1 MVLFPHCKINLGL
14 FVLGKRS
21 DDGYHDIST
30 CFYPVGWK
38 DALEIIPGP
47 ADKIPIGLSGI
58 QIPGDPDDNLC
69 VKAVKLL
76 KKDFDLPGVRIHLH
90 KSIPTGSGLGG
101 GSSDAA
107 FTLKILD
114 RMFHLYLDEEIL
126 ARYSSR
132 LGSDCS
138 FFLCDK
144 PRLASGRGEVLSD
157 ISIDL
162 AGKMVTLV
170 YPGISINTTSA
181 YEQIKPMDRESSIK
195 DIIENQPISTW
206 KNELVNDFEKVVFSH
221 YPELESIKKSF
232 YDQGACFAS
241 MSGSGSC
248 IYGIFNKYPRELF
261 RFPAHYKVWT
271 GLL

>member
-14 FVLGKRS
+14 FVLGKRN
-21 DDGYHDIST
+21 DGYHDIST
-30 CFYPVGWK
+30 CFYPIGWK

-47 ADKIPIGLSGI
+47 SNNISIGLSGI
-58 QIPGDPDDNLC
+58 QIPGIPDNNLC
-69 VKAVKLL
+69 VEAVKLV
-76 KKDFDLPGVRIHLH
+76 KKDFDLPGIRIHLH
-90 KSIPTGSGLGG
+90 KSIPAGAGLGG

-107 FTLKILD
+107 FTLQILD

-126 ARYSSR
+126 TWYSSM

-157 ISIDL
+157 IRIDL
-162 AGKMVTLV
+162 TGKTVVLV
-170 YPGISINTTSA
+170 YPGFSINSASA
-181 YEQIKPMDRESSIK
+181 YEQIKPQDRKTSIK
-195 DIIENQPISTW
+195 EIIEYQPISTW
-206 KNELVNDFEKVVFSH
+206 KNELVNDFEKVVFGR

-248 IYGIFNKYPRELF
+248 IYGIFNEYPREPF
-261 RFPAHYKVWT
+261 QFPAHYQIWT